1 MSEKIA
7 LAIDDAPAN
16 RDFLERLLGG
26 AQFKVLGAGTGA
38 AALQIADTLDH
49 LTLAMVDMKLPDT
62 NGLELAASLRERFPD
77 SYLVFATILD
87 ERALMEQAFAC
98 GCNVFLVKPHGF
110 MELFQRLMSMNID
123 EMRAGPPLVIDQ
135 YGPRVFKAATQQVP
149 KVATQQVTK
158 IDSAP
163 TRKPL
168 SIIRETE

>member
-1 MSEKIA
+1 MTEKIA
-7 LAIDDAPAN
+7 LAIDDSSAN

-38 AALQIADTLDH
+38 AALRVAETLDY

-62 NGLELAASLRERFPD
+62 TGLELAAALRARFPN

-87 ERALMEQAFAC
+87 ERALMEQAFAA

-110 MELFQRLMSMNID
+110 MEMFQRLMSMNID

-135 YGPRVFKAATQQVP
+135 YGPRVFKTATQQVQKVSTQQAP
-149 KVATQQVTK
+149 KVITATV
-158 IDSAP
+158 
-163 TRKPL
+163 PL
-168 SIIRETE
+168 TATGERD